1 MKSWTA
7 TKIRALKGHEKIP
20 CLTAYD
26 ALTGR
31 LADLAE
37 IPLLLVG
44 DSLAPTALGFDST
57 LPATMDI
64 MVHHTAAVCRGVEKA
79 LVVADMPFLSYRT
92 VDEAL
97 TNAGRFLRE
106 AGADAVKLEGG
117 VCRAEVIRALVDN
130 GIPVMA
136 HIGVLPQSVR
146 AAGYRARGGTDDEAE
161 QLRRDADAVA
171 EAGAFSV
178 VLECVRT
185 PLPAEIT
192 RRIPI
197 PTIGIGAGSECD
209 GQILVF
215 ADVLGLQPGVPN
227 ARFVRR
233 FAELGEAAVTALR
246 DYTAAVQSGEYPA
259 PEHEYK

>member
-1 MKSWTA
+1 MKPWTA
-7 TKIRALKGHEKIP
+7 TKIRALKGKEKIP

-26 ALTGR
+26 AITGR
-31 LADLAE
+31 LADMAD

-44 DSLAPTALGFDST
+44 DSLAPTSLGFDST

-79 LVVADMPFLSYRT
+79 MVVADMPFLSYRT

-117 VCRAEVIRALVDN
+117 ECRADVIRALVDN

-136 HIGVLPQSVR
+136 HIGLLPQSFH
-146 AAGYRARGGTDDEAE
+146 AAGYRARGGNDAEIE

-171 EAGAFSV
+171 DAGAFSV

-192 RRIPI
+192 KRVPI
-197 PTIGIGAGSECD
+197 PTIGIGAGLECD

-215 ADVLGLQPGVPN
+215 ADLLGLMPGMPN
-227 ARFVRR
+227 AKFVRR
-233 FAELGEAAVTALR
+233 FAGLGDLAVKGIQEYAAAVKA
-246 DYTAAVQSGEYPA
+246 GEYPG

>member
-1 MKSWTA
+1 MKTWTA
-7 TKIRALKGHEKIP
+7 TKIRALKGNGKIP

-26 ALTGR
+26 ALTAR
-31 LADLAE
+31 LADRAE

-57 LPATMDI
+57 LPATMDV

-92 VDEAL
+92 VDVAL
-97 TNAGRFLRE
+97 ENAGRFLRE

-117 VCRAEVIRALVDN
+117 ETRAEVIRALVDN

-146 AAGYRARGGTDDEAE
+146 ASGYRAKGGTDDEAG
-161 QLRRDADAVA
+161 QLLRDAEAVA
-171 EAGAFSV
+171 EAGAFCV
-178 VLECVRT
+178 VLECVRV
-185 PLPAEIT
+185 PLPSEIT
-192 RRIPI
+192 RRVPI
-197 PTIGIGAGSECD
+197 PTIGIGSGAECD

-215 ADVLGLQPGVPN
+215 ADLLGLNPGAP
-227 ARFVRR
+227 AAKFVRR
-233 FAELGEAAVTALR
+233 FADLGEAAEQGIRAYA
-246 DYTAAVQSGEYPA
+246 DAVRGGEYPA
-259 PEHEYK
+259 PEHEYH

>member
-1 MKSWTA
+1 MKPWTA
-7 TKIRALKGHEKIP
+7 TKIRALKGTAKIP

-26 ALTGR
+26 ALTAR

-44 DSLAPTALGFDST
+44 DSLAPTALGYEST
-57 LPATMDI
+57 LPATMDV
-64 MVHHTAAVCRGVEKA
+64 MVHHTAAVCRGAAKA
-79 LVVADMPFLSYRT
+79 MVVADMPFLSYRT

-97 TNAGRFLRE
+97 VNAGRFLRE

-117 VCRAEVIRALVDN
+117 ETRAEVIRALVDN

-146 AAGYRARGGTDDEAE
+146 ASGYRAKGGTEAEAE
-161 QLRRDADAVA
+161 QLRRDADAVS

-185 PLPAEIT
+185 PLPGEIT
-192 RRIPI
+192 KRVPI

-215 ADVLGLQPGVPN
+215 ADMLGLMPGVPN
-227 ARFVRR
+227 AKFVRR
-233 FAELGEAAVTALR
+233 FAELGELAIQGIRAYADAVR
-246 DYTAAVQSGEYPA
+246 GGEYPG